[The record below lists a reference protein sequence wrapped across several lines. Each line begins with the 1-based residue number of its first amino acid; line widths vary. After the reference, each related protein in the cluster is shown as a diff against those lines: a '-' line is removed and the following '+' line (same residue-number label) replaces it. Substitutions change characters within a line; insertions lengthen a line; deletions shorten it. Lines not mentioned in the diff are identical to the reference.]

1 MTDKLALAVTLSS
14 ESLTALLDGFSYVKR
29 MAAEAEKYD
38 IDHTGMVQWRLEQ
51 IQATIEKLED
61 AILD

>member
-1 MTDKLALAVTLSS
+1 MTDASRKSLILKPEGVKALV
-14 ESLTALLDGFSYVKR
+14 EVLDNVKR
-29 MAAEAEKYD
+29 LAKEAEKYD

-61 AILD
+61 AILN